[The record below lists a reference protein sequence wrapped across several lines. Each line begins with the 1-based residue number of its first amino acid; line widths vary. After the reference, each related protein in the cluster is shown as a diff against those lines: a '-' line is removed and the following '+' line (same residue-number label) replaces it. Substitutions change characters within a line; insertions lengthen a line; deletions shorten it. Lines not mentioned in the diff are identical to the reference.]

1 MDEEIVMNNL
11 NTEMGNVAVPNDVGN
26 TEISNA
32 SQERHINPLLEKPD
46 MVREENIDGDQ
57 LGKNVEEELESVLEN
72 NDIEQETNEINLEE
86 DEVVQEEQKL
96 ENREH
101 KQEEGEKK
109 QEEQEQEQEE
119 PEQDQEEQ
127 EEPEQEQEE
136 PEQEQEEQEQE
147 EQEQE
152 QEEPE
157 QEQGISG
164 GMVSDVD
171 REPDNNI
178 DNANSMGENELD
190 EEEINKNRNIL
201 IALLV
206 LIIKLLKNL
215 TKIIPPVSKFF
226 ENVENGMLGNDAK
239 KMLNSA
245 QNDIEKANSEM
256 EVDKG
261 KEQNEVQRDEEEQ
274 NKDDERENI
283 EKEDIEQQQDQEIT
297 TDDKE
302 KALENKE
309 WVLRGMEYVE
319 SRFNDKD
326 SFMRENYLAQRSELF
341 EYAQSNNLGS
351 KEMMEHCEKTVQEK
365 NIPRLKSPAIVQRSY
380 LAYNT
385 VSKFLDDAEKNGIDI
400 MQDGKPREFEE
411 IYGDVLVK
419 EAERMGLETK
429 DNDGN
434 QKQFDEIS
442 EQLNERND
450 NISRSNEVAKQW
462 RDKQNSETS
471 ERNTNVVENDKD
483 R

>member
-1 MDEEIVMNNL
+1 
-11 NTEMGNVAVPNDVGN
+11 
-26 TEISNA
+26 
-32 SQERHINPLLEKPD
+32 
-46 MVREENIDGDQ
+46 
-57 LGKNVEEELESVLEN
+57 
-72 NDIEQETNEINLEE
+72 
-86 DEVVQEEQKL
+86 
-96 ENREH
+96 
-101 KQEEGEKK
+101 
-109 QEEQEQEQEE
+109 
-119 PEQDQEEQ
+119 
-127 EEPEQEQEE
+127 
-136 PEQEQEEQEQE
+136 
-147 EQEQE
+147 
-152 QEEPE
+152 
-157 QEQGISG
+157 
-164 GMVSDVD
+164 MVSDVD